1 VALRKRGP
9 TAIHGRRPRSGRVSD
24 RETDPEIRP
33 EITFLT
39 GGAQPVHAYTY
50 CHMHVYAVNEN
61 ENNMDH
67 VHLGRRLVLHL
78 YRLARKKEVWTR
90 LESYRK

>member
-1 VALRKRGP
+1 LVEAGISILGE
-9 TAIHGRRPRSGRVSD
+9 AEAEA
-24 RETDPEIRP
+24 ETDASATRWHQPKHLIP
-33 EITFLT
+33 SAKP

-50 CHMHVYAVNEN
+50 CHMLVYAVNEN